1 MAQNFGDF
9 NPALTAAVKRIANGD
24 SEAVIFSPH
33 AFERED
39 ERDIN
44 HLTVLSCLRRG
55 KVYGPEWIDGELRA
69 NVVHLGL
76 HVRVAIGALG
86 FDTESD
92 WSDLSAIVVCTVM
105 AI

>member
-33 AFERED
+33 TFERED